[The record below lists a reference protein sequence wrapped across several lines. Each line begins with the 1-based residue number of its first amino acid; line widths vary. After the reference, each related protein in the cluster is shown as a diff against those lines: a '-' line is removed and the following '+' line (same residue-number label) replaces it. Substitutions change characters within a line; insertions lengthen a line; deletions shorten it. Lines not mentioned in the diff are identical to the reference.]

1 MKMRALFLATGF
13 LFAALPAAACN
24 MDVHHRGVTVADYVE
39 TVQPC
44 LRAWPAG
51 YTADARMEADF
62 FTRVNEE
69 RTSRGL
75 TPLRYRP
82 ELLDAARIQSL
93 DMAYNKF
100 FGHESPDGRHHDARV
115 AAFDR
120 SALVEFS
127 AENVAMVEVIGG
139 RWNLKR
145 NAVDRLHGNLMDS
158 PGHRANILNP
168 DITDV
173 AMGVVRTESGVWVTQ
188 VFVELSGSLPA
199 PLPVRMRPGQRL
211 DMQPALREWSFQNF
225 VAKQAGNRYTALGKA
240 IPNGLSGDFELTANG
255 RMRGEMPGMYYTI
268 RLPGPAV
275 TVGR

>member
-1 MKMRALFLATGF
+1 MKMRALFLASGF
-13 LFAALPAAACN
+13 LIAALPAAACN

-44 LRAWPAG
+44 LRAWPSG
-51 YTADARMEADF
+51 FTADASMEMDF

-69 RTSRGL
+69 RTARGL
-75 TPLRYRP
+75 KPLRFRP
-82 ELLDAARIQSL
+82 ELLDAARFQSL

-120 SALVEFS
+120 SALVEYS

-139 RWNLKR
+139 RWNLNR
-145 NAVDRLHGNLMDS
+145 NAVERLHGNLMDS

-173 AMGVVRTESGVWVTQ
+173 AMGVVRTDSGVWVTQ
-188 VFVELSGSLPA
+188 VFVELSGALPA

-211 DMQPALREWSFQNF
+211 NMTPTLSGWSFQHF
-225 VAKQAGNRYTALGKA
+225 DAKLPDNRYTVINGSIPKA
-240 IPNGLSGDFELTANG
+240 LSGDIELTAYG
-255 RMRGEMPGMYYTI
+255 KMRGEKPGMYYII